1 MGWWPVTEG
10 VMTQLLCV
18 DSVKFFLHM
27 AMTACKSLTFLR
39 ERKWE
44 TRNGVKLLFAIFPPP
59 ALSWSSTL
67 YAIIVV
73 NVYASFPF
81 FLPAFWCPGYY
92 PGVAGE
98 IEEVSL
104 EGARDRDQ
112 YERKGMTTCVDQ
124 SMSCYT
130 IAQCIYVCWW
140 VSVYASHSSGGSAM
154 DSQSGSR
161 YIERAC
167 KTTSIIGT
175 TFVS

>member
-44 TRNGVKLLFAIFPPP
+44 TRNGVKLLFAIFPSP

-112 YERKGMTTCVDQ
+112 YERKGMTTMCGPVNELLYNSTVHGIRLLMSLCICITQ
-124 SMSCYT
+124 LRRVSYGFSKWIEIYRKSM
-130 IAQCIYVCWW
+130 
-140 VSVYASHSSGGSAM
+140 
-154 DSQSGSR
+154 
-161 YIERAC
+161 
-167 KTTSIIGT
+167 
-175 TFVS
+175 